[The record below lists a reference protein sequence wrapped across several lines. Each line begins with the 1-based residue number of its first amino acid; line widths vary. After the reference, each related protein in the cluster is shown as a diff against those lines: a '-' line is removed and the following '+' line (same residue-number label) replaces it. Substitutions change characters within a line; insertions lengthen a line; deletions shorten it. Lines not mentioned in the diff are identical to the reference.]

1 MKLFEALDFQ
11 SFYQKV
17 KNQSLNIRL
26 AYKLNKLNNRLTE
39 EIEFYN
45 AELQRAL
52 ATYAQVDD
60 EGNFIPNVEGTGFL
74 IKNGMVMEC
83 HQKINEL
90 QNLEIEDLN
99 ITFTLDEL
107 ENLTITPAELSCIE
121 SLIIE

>member
-11 SFYQKV
+11 GFYQKV

-26 AYKLNKLNNRLTE
+26 AYKLNKLNNRLVE

-45 AELQRAL
+45 TELQRAL
-52 ATYAQVDD
+52 TTYAQVDD
-60 EGNFIPNVEGTGFL
+60 EGNFIPNAEGTGFL

-121 SLIIE
+121 SLVIE